1 MLAQNQRHVMK
12 NVGEKPTDEEADK
25 MIKQTDVD
33 DAQRRPPGM
42 SQGDSAGAGFRTIVE
57 EIVEV
62 MQIRTQ
68 ERVQNR
74 TVKQIVQ
81 VVHSIPLERIPVEQI
96 VDMQEPQV
104 MEKTSRVPKITQ
116 QVEYTQYQLQ

>member
-1 MLAQNQRHVMK
+1 M
-12 NVGEKPTDEEADK
+12 
-25 MIKQTDVD
+25 
-33 DAQRRPPGM
+33 
-42 SQGDSAGAGFRTIVE
+42 
-57 EIVEV
+57 EV

-81 VVHSIPLERIPVEQI
+81 VVHSIPLERIPKRVVEKI
-96 VDMQEPQV
+96 VDMPEPQV

>member
-1 MLAQNQRHVMK
+1 M
-12 NVGEKPTDEEADK
+12 
-25 MIKQTDVD
+25 
-33 DAQRRPPGM
+33 
-42 SQGDSAGAGFRTIVE
+42 E

-68 ERVQNR
+68 ERVRNR

-81 VVHSIPLERIPVEQI
+81 VVHSIPLERVPFEQI
-96 VDMQEPQV
+96 VDMQEPQA

>member
-1 MLAQNQRHVMK
+1 
-12 NVGEKPTDEEADK
+12 
-25 MIKQTDVD
+25 
-33 DAQRRPPGM
+33 
-42 SQGDSAGAGFRTIVE
+42 
-57 EIVEV
+57 

-104 MEKTSRVPKITQ
+104 MEKTRVPKMTQ
-116 QVEYTQYQLQ
+116 QVEYTQYQLQLVSGQNPAANR

>member
-1 MLAQNQRHVMK
+1 M
-12 NVGEKPTDEEADK
+12 
-25 MIKQTDVD
+25 
-33 DAQRRPPGM
+33 
-42 SQGDSAGAGFRTIVE
+42 
-57 EIVEV
+57 EV

-116 QVEYTQYQLQ
+116 QVEYAQYRLQLVSGQNPAANR

>member
-1 MLAQNQRHVMK
+1 M
-12 NVGEKPTDEEADK
+12 
-25 MIKQTDVD
+25 
-33 DAQRRPPGM
+33 
-42 SQGDSAGAGFRTIVE
+42 
-57 EIVEV
+57 EV

-81 VVHSIPLERIPVEQI
+81 VVHSIPLERIPFGQI

-116 QVEYTQYQLQ
+116 QVEYTQYQLQLVSG